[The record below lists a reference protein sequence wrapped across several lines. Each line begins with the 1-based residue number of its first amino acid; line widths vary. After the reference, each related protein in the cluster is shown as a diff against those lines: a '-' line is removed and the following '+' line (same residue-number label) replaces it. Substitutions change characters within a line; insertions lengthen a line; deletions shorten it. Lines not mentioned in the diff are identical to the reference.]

1 MLNAATRPFDVIN
14 YLGAVG
20 GARVYNRRRMGAK
33 LDRTLA
39 ALHRRLDAEPDANL
53 ALTMGFPARWDPFF
67 KDVMT
72 LEEVCR
78 YPTRGITADLVLA
91 AALISPESA
100 QLCRATFVDHTDR
113 FFRA

>member
-20 GARVYNRRRMGAK
+20 GARVHNRRRMGAK
-33 LDRTLA
+33 
-39 ALHRRLDAEPDANL
+39 DAEPDANL